1 MNLRTAYDFI
11 DLVDYFIVELL
22 YRLQPWIGI
31 AGLLHIFSHP
41 FLDDCVWKLQEL
53 GQDSLSLGTFYYSNR
68 WLEKCF
74 FASKYLFSLDEIFY
88 AGLAFLVVYVLVYA
102 IMRLIGIFVHLLNFI
117 NPDTRLTNGISG
129 GLSVVVTLIS
139 LQLVLTVAATVPIA
153 TVQNYLQGSFVAN
166 AIIKYTPIMTSVLQQ
181 LWVTNVVG

>member
-1 MNLRTAYDFI
+1 MISLILLIILLWSFYIGYSRGLVLQAY
-11 DLVDYFIVELL
+11 YT
-22 YRLQPWIGI
+22 
-31 AGLLHIFSHP
+31 FSAI
-41 FLDDCVWKLQEL
+41 
-53 GQDSLSLGTFYYSNR
+53 LSLMIASGNYKSLAKILYLWVPFTTATDGSKNA
-68 WLEKCF
+68 F